1 MSERLSTEGELLTV
15 NDEALA
21 LEKVALKV
29 DRPKKGEIWSR
40 WDTLI
45 TVLDVT
51 VVGRHQFMVQYMTPD
66 YHIGSMDSLTW
77 RAWASGGAIFVV
89 AR

>member
-21 LEKVALKV
+21 LEKV

-40 WDTLI
+40 WHTLI
-45 TVLDVT
+45 TILDVT

-77 RAWASGGAIFVV
+77 RAWASGGGIFVV

>member
-21 LEKVALKV
+21 LEKV

>member
-15 NDEALA
+15 NDVALA
-21 LEKVALKV
+21 LEKV

-40 WDTLI
+40 WHTLI
-45 TVLDVT
+45 TILDVT

-77 RAWASGGAIFVV
+77 RAWASGGGIFVV